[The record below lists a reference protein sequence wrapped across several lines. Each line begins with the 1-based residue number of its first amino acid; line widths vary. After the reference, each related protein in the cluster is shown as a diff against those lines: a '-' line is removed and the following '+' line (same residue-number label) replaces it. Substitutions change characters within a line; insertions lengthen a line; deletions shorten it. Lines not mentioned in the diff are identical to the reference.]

1 MTREWLLDTNIAIAF
16 LEGHDRVRRRFS
28 TRSPDLLPYIT
39 VAELLFGAE
48 KSTRI
53 ATRTR
58 VAEFVSSFR
67 VLSPTETTCR
77 QYAVTLARMEAEK
90 SGRIP
95 SNDLW
100 LACLALEREAV
111 LVTDDHH
118 FDKVPGL
125 RKENWL
131 RS

>member
-1 MTREWLLDTNIAIAF
+1 
-16 LEGHDRVRRRFS
+16 
-28 TRSPDLLPYIT
+28 
-39 VAELLFGAE
+39 
-48 KSTRI
+48 
-53 ATRTR
+53 
-58 VAEFVSSFR
+58 
-67 VLSPTETTCR
+67 
-77 QYAVTLARMEAEK
+77 MEAEK